1 MNLTRSITLEDF
13 NHGSAAVPPDLQG
26 NAQAMAD
33 LLQSYI
39 DATGIEVVI
48 TSGYRTPADN
58 AAVGGAPSSQHV
70 TASALDF
77 VPRGTT
83 IIGWATAAL
92 TAQAAGAGDSFGQME
107 LDPSNGH
114 IHLSL
119 PGTHWNDVI
128 IHQSD
133 GTYAAWSPGTPI
145 DGTGG
150 TSSFP
155 MTPPTVAATGERSS
169 KPYRSSSEPR

>member
-13 NHGSAAVPPDLQG
+13 NHGSAAVPPTLQA

-33 LLQSYI
+33 LLQQYI
-39 DATGIEVVI
+39 DATGIDVVI

-58 AAVGGAPSSQHV
+58 ANVGGAPSSQHV

-92 TAQAAGAGDSFGQME
+92 AAQAAGQAGNFGQME
-107 LDPSNGH
+107 LDPINGH
-114 IHLSL
+114 VHLSL
-119 PGTHWNDVI
+119 PGGHTNNAI
-128 IHQSD
+128 IQQAD
-133 GTYAAWSPGTPI
+133 GGYAAWSPGAPV

-150 TSSFP
+150 VASFP
-155 MTPPTVAATGERSS
+155 TTPPTAAATGEHSS
-169 KPYRSSSEPR
+169 KPCRS